1 MALTPKITRI
11 LAPTDFSPAAEVAC
25 RLAAR
30 LAMRSEAGL
39 TVFHAIPGTDLA
51 QRMESG
57 KTQVDILN
65 EGRERLGEWFA
76 AVVPVELRRF
86 LVAEYKVIVG
96 EPTLGIARVAKL
108 SGADLILMATQGR
121 TGLAHLLMGSIT
133 EAVLRTLP
141 IPVLALRPGQA
152 ELPLTTVQRILW
164 ATDLSPVS
172 EAAWPYVLMLADL
185 LTAEVILL
193 HAVRPAE
200 LAGLAD
206 HSVPPPKGWMQ
217 RYLTPLEEELEH
229 RKQAVEAVGLRAHR
243 KIVVGTPAEV
253 IVAEAKEG
261 QADLIVMGT
270 RGRSGLSHVLL
281 GSVAEAVIRKAACP
295 VLAVQ
300 VKREG
305 EAADV
310 DTEGASGQ
318 AGTGGASE
326 S

>member
-1 MALTPKITRI
+1 MTLKAKITRI

-39 TVFHAIPGTDLA
+39 TVFHAIPGKDLA

-57 KTQVDILN
+57 RTQVDILN

-76 AVVPVELRRF
+76 AVVPAELRSF
-86 LVAEYKVIVG
+86 LTAEFKVIVG
-96 EPTLGIARVAKL
+96 EPTPGIARAAKL

-121 TGLAHLLMGSIT
+121 TGLAHLLMGSVT
-133 EAVLRTLP
+133 AAVLRTLP

-206 HSVPPPKGWMQ
+206 HPVPPPAGWVE
-217 RYLTPLEEELEH
+217 RYLTPLEQDLE
-229 RKQAVEAVGLRAHR
+229 RRQRAVEALGLRARR

-253 IVAEAKEG
+253 IVAEAQGE
-261 QADLIVMGT
+261 QVDLIVMGT
-270 RGRSGLSHVLL
+270 HGRSGLSHVLL

-295 VLAVQ
+295 VLTVQ
-300 VKREG
+300 LKQGSEARAWDTG
-305 EAADV
+305 ETSPEAE
-310 DTEGASGQ
+310 TASG
-318 AGTGGASE
+318 S
-326 S
+326 

>member
-1 MALTPKITRI
+1 MTLKAKITRI

-39 TVFHAIPGTDLA
+39 TVFHAIPGKDLA

-76 AVVPVELRRF
+76 AVVPAELRSF
-86 LVAEYKVIVG
+86 LTAEFKVIVG
-96 EPTLGIARVAKL
+96 EPTPGIARAAKL

-121 TGLAHLLMGSIT
+121 TGLAHLLMGSVT

-206 HSVPPPKGWMQ
+206 HPVPPPAGWVE
-217 RYLTPLEEELEH
+217 RYLTPLEQELE
-229 RKQAVEAVGLRAHR
+229 RRQRAVEALGLRARR

-253 IVAEAKEG
+253 IVAEAQGE

-270 RGRSGLSHVLL
+270 HGRSGLSHVLL

-295 VLAVQ
+295 VLTVQ
-300 VKREG
+300 VMQGSEAREWDTG
-305 EAADV
+305 ETSPEAE
-310 DTEGASGQ
+310 TASG
-318 AGTGGASE
+318 S
-326 S
+326 

>member
-1 MALTPKITRI
+1 MTLKAKITRI

-76 AVVPVELRRF
+76 AVVPAELRSF
-86 LVAEYKVIVG
+86 LTAEFKVIVG
-96 EPTLGIARVAKL
+96 EPTPGIARAAKL

-121 TGLAHLLMGSIT
+121 TGLAHLLMGSVT

-206 HSVPPPKGWMQ
+206 HPVPPPAGWME
-217 RYLTPLEEELEH
+217 RYLTPLEQDLE
-229 RKQAVEAVGLRAHR
+229 RRQRAVEALGLRAR
-243 KIVVGTPAEV
+243 SKILVGAPAEV
-253 IVAEAKEG
+253 IVAEAKGE
-261 QADLIVMGT
+261 QVDLIVMGT
-270 RGRSGLSHVLL
+270 HGRSGLSHVLL

-295 VLAVQ
+295 VLTVQ
-300 VKREG
+300 VKQERGAREWDTG
-305 EAADV
+305 ETSPEAE
-310 DTEGASGQ
+310 TASG
-318 AGTGGASE
+318 S
-326 S
+326 

>member
-1 MALTPKITRI
+1 MTLKAKITRI

-76 AVVPVELRRF
+76 AVVPAELRSF
-86 LVAEYKVIVG
+86 LTAEFKVIVG
-96 EPTLGIARVAKL
+96 EPTPGIARAAKL

-121 TGLAHLLMGSIT
+121 TGLAHLLMGSVT
-133 EAVLRTLP
+133 AAVLRTIP

-206 HSVPPPKGWMQ
+206 HPVPPPAGWVE
-217 RYLTPLEEELEH
+217 RYLTPLEQDLE
-229 RKQAVEAVGLRAHR
+229 RRQRAVEALGLRARR

-253 IVAEAKEG
+253 IVAEAQGE
-261 QADLIVMGT
+261 QVDLIVMGT
-270 RGRSGLSHVLL
+270 HGRSGLSHVLL

-295 VLAVQ
+295 VLTVQ
-300 VKREG
+300 LKQGSEAREWDTG
-305 EAADV
+305 ETSPEAE
-310 DTEGASGQ
+310 TASG
-318 AGTGGASE
+318 S
-326 S
+326 

>member
-1 MALTPKITRI
+1 MTLKAKITRI

-39 TVFHAIPGTDLA
+39 TVFHAIPGKDLA

-57 KTQVDILN
+57 RTQVDILN

-76 AVVPVELRRF
+76 AVVPAELRSF
-86 LVAEYKVIVG
+86 LTAEFKVIVG
-96 EPTLGIARVAKL
+96 EPTPGIARAAKL

-121 TGLAHLLMGSIT
+121 TGLAQLLMGSVT
-133 EAVLRTLP
+133 AAVLRTVP
-141 IPVLALRPGQA
+141 VPVLALRPGQA

-206 HSVPPPKGWMQ
+206 HPVPPPAGWME
-217 RYLTPLEEELEH
+217 RYLAPLEQDLE
-229 RKQAVEAVGLRAHR
+229 RRQRAVEALGLRTRR

-253 IVAEAKEG
+253 IVAEAQGE

-270 RGRSGLSHVLL
+270 HGRSGLSHVLL

-295 VLAVQ
+295 VLTVQ
-300 VKREG
+300 LKQGSEAREWDTG
-305 EAADV
+305 ETSPEAE
-310 DTEGASGQ
+310 TASG
-318 AGTGGASE
+318 S
-326 S
+326 

>member
-1 MALTPKITRI
+1 
-11 LAPTDFSPAAEVAC
+11 
-25 RLAAR
+25 
-30 LAMRSEAGL
+30 
-39 TVFHAIPGTDLA
+39 
-51 QRMESG
+51 MESG

-76 AVVPVELRRF
+76 AVVPAELRSF
-86 LVAEYKVIVG
+86 LTAEFKVIVG
-96 EPTLGIARVAKL
+96 EPTPGIARAAKL

-121 TGLAHLLMGSIT
+121 TGLAHLLMGSVT
-133 EAVLRTLP
+133 AAVLRTLP

-206 HSVPPPKGWMQ
+206 HPVPPPAGWVE
-217 RYLTPLEEELEH
+217 RYLTPLEQDLE
-229 RKQAVEAVGLRAHR
+229 RRQRAVEALGLRARR

-253 IVAEAKEG
+253 IVAEAQGE

-270 RGRSGLSHVLL
+270 HGRSGLSHVLL

-295 VLAVQ
+295 VLTVQ
-300 VKREG
+300 VMQGSEAREWDTG
-305 EAADV
+305 ETSPEAE
-310 DTEGASGQ
+310 TASG
-318 AGTGGASE
+318 S
-326 S
+326 

>member
-1 MALTPKITRI
+1 MTLKAKITRI

-39 TVFHAIPGTDLA
+39 TVFHAIPGKDLA

-76 AVVPVELRRF
+76 AVVPAELRSF
-86 LVAEYKVIVG
+86 LTAEFKVIVG
-96 EPTLGIARVAKL
+96 EPTPGIARAAKL

-121 TGLAHLLMGSIT
+121 TGLAHLLMGSVT

-206 HSVPPPKGWMQ
+206 HPVPPPAGWVE
-217 RYLTPLEEELEH
+217 RYLTPLEQDLE
-229 RKQAVEAVGLRAHR
+229 RRQRAVEALGLRARR

-253 IVAEAKEG
+253 IVAEAQGE

-270 RGRSGLSHVLL
+270 HGRSGLSHVLL

-295 VLAVQ
+295 VLTVQ
-300 VKREG
+300 VMQGSEAREWDTG
-305 EAADV
+305 ETSPEAE
-310 DTEGASGQ
+310 TASG
-318 AGTGGASE
+318 S
-326 S
+326 

>member
-1 MALTPKITRI
+1 MTLKAKITRI

-39 TVFHAIPGTDLA
+39 TVFHAIPGKDLA

-76 AVVPVELRRF
+76 AVVPAELRSF
-86 LVAEYKVIVG
+86 LTAEFKVIVG
-96 EPTLGIARVAKL
+96 EPTPGIARAAKL

-121 TGLAHLLMGSIT
+121 TGLAHLLMGSVT
-133 EAVLRTLP
+133 AAVLRTLP

-206 HSVPPPKGWMQ
+206 HPVPPPAGWME
-217 RYLTPLEEELEH
+217 RYLTPLEQELE
-229 RKQAVEAVGLRAHR
+229 RRQRAVEALGLRARR

-253 IVAEAKEG
+253 IVAEAQGE

-270 RGRSGLSHVLL
+270 HGRSGLSHVLL

-295 VLAVQ
+295 VLTVQ
-300 VKREG
+300 LKQGSEARAWDTG
-305 EAADV
+305 ETSPEAE
-310 DTEGASGQ
+310 TASG
-318 AGTGGASE
+318 S
-326 S
+326 

>member
-1 MALTPKITRI
+1 M
-11 LAPTDFSPAAEVAC
+11 
-25 RLAAR
+25 
-30 LAMRSEAGL
+30 
-39 TVFHAIPGTDLA
+39 
-51 QRMESG
+51 
-57 KTQVDILN
+57 
-65 EGRERLGEWFA
+65 
-76 AVVPVELRRF
+76 
-86 LVAEYKVIVG
+86 IVG
-96 EPTLGIARVAKL
+96 EPTLGIARAAKL

-133 EAVLRTLP
+133 EAVLRT
-141 IPVLALRPGQA
+141 IHVPVLALRPGQ
-152 ELPLTTVQRILW
+152 EERPLAAVQRILW

-172 EAAWPYVLMLADL
+172 EAAWPYALRLADL
-185 LTAEVILL
+185 LAAELVLL
-193 HAVRPAE
+193 HAVHPAE

-206 HSVPPPKGWMQ
+206 HSVPPPKGWMG

-253 IVAEAKEG
+253 IVAEAKEE

-310 DTEGASGQ
+310 DMLRFQRYAEVRSHRSARTTPRLPVFHDSDD
-318 AGTGGASE
+318 
-326 S
+326 